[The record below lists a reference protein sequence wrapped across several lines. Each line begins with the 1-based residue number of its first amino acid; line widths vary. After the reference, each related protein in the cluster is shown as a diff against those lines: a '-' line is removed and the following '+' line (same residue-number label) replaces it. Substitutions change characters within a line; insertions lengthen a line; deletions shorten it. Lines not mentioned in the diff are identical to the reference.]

1 MRDPGSEG
9 SWFSSIA
16 YDIRRVTGNL
26 AVEPTLHDVMLE
38 ARDHPLFLRHLARR
52 ALDLRPPTGFFRDLV
67 VEGRGEQAGKLEIT
81 RGGIVIVGELARAW
95 AVEVGAAATGTL
107 ARLDAA
113 AAAGRIDEDTRS
125 GLAESF
131 RLLWEVRLAEHV
143 RAHRAGEA
151 PDDFVDPTTL
161 GALTRRELKEAFRIV
176 AAAQRTLSA
185 ELGVLRR

>member
-1 MRDPGSEG
+1 
-9 SWFSSIA
+9 
-16 YDIRRVTGNL
+16 
-26 AVEPTLHDVMLE
+26 MLE

-67 VEGRGEQAGKLEIT
+67 VHGKGEQAGKLEIK

-143 RAHRAGEA
+143 RAHRAGHA